1 MRRRSDA
8 TTLTVTPSGQRTVSR
23 LTPASASIWEAPNTL
38 AIIHVDGVQ
47 RLRRRGMVPPHRV
60 TCIRHH
66 TIKLSD
72 LVWDGGL
79 ACTHEYPRTATQRRR
94 RCDAMLWSIMLGR
107 GAGYF
112 IADVTYCEI
121 KAIADLGLSLEDMF
135 ELFDVHIPLP
145 AA

>member
-1 MRRRSDA
+1 
-8 TTLTVTPSGQRTVSR
+8 
-23 LTPASASIWEAPNTL
+23 
-38 AIIHVDGVQ
+38 
-47 RLRRRGMVPPHRV
+47 MVPPHRV

-79 ACTHEYPRTATQRRR
+79 ACTHEPPRRGQAGPQR

-112 IADVTYCEI
+112 IADVTYREI